1 MMVTDSRTMFRDHG
15 LALAVTAVLHIGIIA
30 WLTTVEMQEKLVE
43 PKPKTIQLQFI
54 RIPPPAQAQPQPKKP
69 EPIIEKKVLDQPV
82 QKKSVEQAVDA
93 QPKETKKFV
102 DSKSEKVVPIAKKQ
116 QQELV
121 TEKQKTV
128 TETQKTADNL
138 PTQESSTQAKKAEKP
153 TETKAQSSEEK
164 FDIKNYQP
172 VSKIAP
178 AYPEQALDRKLE
190 GDCTVI
196 YSVNEKGRVE
206 NPKAQGDCHPMFVRP
221 SIQAALNFKYQPR
234 LVDGKPTSV
243 PNVKNTFQYRIS
255 S

>member
-1 MMVTDSRTMFRDHG
+1 MMVIDSRTMVRDHC

-30 WLTTVEMQEKLVE
+30 WLTTVEIQEKLVE

-54 RIPPPAQAQPQPKKP
+54 QIPPPVKEKPQPKKP
-69 EPIIEKKVLDQPV
+69 EPVVEKKVSDQLV
-82 QKKSVEQAVDA
+82 QKTPVEKPVDA
-93 QPKETKKFV
+93 QPKVTKKFV
-102 DSKSEKVVPIAKKQ
+102 DSKSEKAAPIAKKQ
-116 QQELV
+116 TQQAE
-121 TEKQKTV
+121 TEKQS
-128 TETQKTADNL
+128 TETETKKVTNTQPK
-138 PTQESSTQAKKAEKP
+138 QESSTQAKAEKP
-153 TETKAQSSEEK
+153 TEQKISTNQES
-164 FDIKNYQP
+164 FDVKNYQP